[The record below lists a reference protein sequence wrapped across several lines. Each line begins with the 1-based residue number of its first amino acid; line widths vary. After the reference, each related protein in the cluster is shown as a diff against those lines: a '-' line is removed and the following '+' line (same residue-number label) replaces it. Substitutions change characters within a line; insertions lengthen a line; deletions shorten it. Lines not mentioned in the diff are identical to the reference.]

1 MFRSFDPDGLN
12 QLATVNGAAAS
23 YDLNGNMTADP
34 VTAKTYLYYSSNNLL
49 RNTPSPWTSLDYDA
63 FDRLLY
69 TEYPTTYYVFDGN
82 DQIAQYDAGNVLQ
95 KRYAFDGTGWPLV
108 QYDASGNRT
117 WMLPDER
124 GSIVALANDSAGMTA
139 INTYDEYGIPGA
151 TNAGTFQYAGMMW
164 LSGPG
169 LYAPT
174 FRAYAQ
180 HLGRFNQT
188 DPLGYDG
195 DGPNL
200 YPYVLNDPV
209 NGVDPL
215 GLTIAC
221 VTGPGVDIYTGVIG
235 PGSSFTSCGEV
246 HDFGFGGG
254 AFGGVGSAAG
264 SGEGRNGNGRNR
276 GNDDKGQ
283 KQNQCPAGTMQA
295 FRRWASRAADITG
308 NAANVVALAG
318 SVPSPLTPGLEA
330 SAAGLKVVSF
340 GASFALL
347 GADAIYAAQ
356 SGNKSVFI
364 GDLANFAAGIIP
376 FGGAANWVGRH
387 QPSGPSLSP
396 KAQQVQERATDTAMG
411 FNVTMNMPAP
421 CK

>member
-1 MFRSFDPDGLN
+1 
-12 QLATVNGAAAS
+12 
-23 YDLNGNMTADP
+23 
-34 VTAKTYLYYSSNNLL
+34 
-49 RNTPSPWTSLDYDA
+49 
-63 FDRLLY
+63 
-69 TEYPTTYYVFDGN
+69 
-82 DQIAQYDAGNVLQ
+82 
-95 KRYAFDGTGWPLV
+95 
-108 QYDASGNRT
+108 
-117 WMLPDER
+117 
-124 GSIVALANDSAGMTA
+124 MTA

-188 DPLGYDG
+188 DPVGYAG

-200 YPYVLNDPV
+200 YAYVLNDPV
-209 NGVDPL
+209 NRVDPL
-215 GLTIAC
+215 GLWPTWC
-221 VTGPGVDIYTGVIG
+221 QVGDSPWGRC
-235 PGSSFTSCGEV
+235 PPEE

-254 AFGGVGSAAG
+254 AFGGG
-264 SGEGRNGNGRNR
+264 GNATGGAEKGGG